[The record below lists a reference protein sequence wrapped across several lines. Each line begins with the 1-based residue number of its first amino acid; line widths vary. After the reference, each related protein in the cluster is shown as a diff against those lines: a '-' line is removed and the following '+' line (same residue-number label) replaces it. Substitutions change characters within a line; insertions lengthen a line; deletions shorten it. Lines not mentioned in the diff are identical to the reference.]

1 MIRGIV
7 PSKVGGR
14 LLGFLL
20 LSLGAHAVA
29 FSIFRDPG
37 DFSPLPSQ
45 GAGKVIL
52 STTVRGEGGMAELFD
67 PSAILLPSDQ
77 PTRLAPA
84 VTLPWQGMAWP
95 ERAITPAPTYRPL
108 QVGQDAPLAVQATT
122 ATGLSTGRPQ
132 GPRAKAGKD
141 TDETWWELTGD
152 LRKRKTTKPIQLT
165 KIKSANALEPT
176 KARIGVDEDGAVR
189 FVFLEGSA
197 GDPAVD
203 REALNLLRTWR
214 FEPSPGNWVDW
225 GRVRILWAVEP
236 PEGVAP

>member
-7 PSKVGGR
+7 PSRIGGR

-37 DFSPLPSQ
+37 DFSPLSSQ

-52 STTVRGEGGMAELFD
+52 STMVAGEGGMADLFD

-77 PTRLAPA
+77 PTRLAPS
-84 VTLPWQGMAWP
+84 VTLPWQGLAWP
-95 ERAITPAPTYRPL
+95 EKAITPAPYYRPL
-108 QVGQDAPLAVQATT
+108 QVGQDAPLAVKATT
-122 ATGLSTGRPQ
+122 ATGLSLGRSQ
-132 GPRAKAGKD
+132 GPRSRPAQSK
-141 TDETWWELTGD
+141 DETWWELTGD
-152 LRKRKTTKPIQLT
+152 LRKRKTTKAIQLS

-214 FEPSPGNWVDW
+214 FEPSPGNWIDC

-236 PEGVAP
+236 PEGAVP